1 MQKVF
6 KICLCLKL
14 LSFSK
19 HKSKTE
25 FLLLRPQWMYFFKKK
40 KCLPLTEDP
49 TTKLQHVNRHNLSCG
64 RETPNYQN
72 KFFTR
77 NFIIRNFRVFELRL
91 EIKKVLVTILIK
103 TNNLQLKF
111 TIFSTLYHI
120 LKITARFNL
129 LRQRYIRYCFFL
141 QYIFFMEGFL

>member
-1 MQKVF
+1 MSLF
-6 KICLCLKL
+6 KITLFFETQVKNRIFT
-14 LSFSK
+14 SAA
-19 HKSKTE
+19 
-25 FLLLRPQWMYFFKKK
+25 PVDVFFKKK
-40 KCLPLTEDP
+40 CLLLTEDP

-120 LKITARFNL
+120 LKVTARFNL

-141 QYIFFMEGFL
+141 QYIFFMEGFPVM